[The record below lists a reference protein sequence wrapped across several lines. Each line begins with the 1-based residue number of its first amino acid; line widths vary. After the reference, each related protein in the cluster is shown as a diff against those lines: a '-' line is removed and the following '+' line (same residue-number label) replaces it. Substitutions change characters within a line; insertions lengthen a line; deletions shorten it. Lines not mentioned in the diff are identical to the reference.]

1 MKIRFAFG
9 IAAANFYLPITND
22 NGELNGIG

>member
-1 MKIRFAFG
+1 MKIRFALG
-9 IAAANFYLPITND
+9 TAAANFYLPITNN